1 MCSLYPPMTS
11 CTGLG
16 TFEDQLRG
24 HEFPVEEVTGLDKR
38 IQKIFLIIKKTEIA
52 REGKWGGGDDDS
64 KRKEKNT
71 PLYLDPLESFLI

>member
-1 MCSLYPPMTS
+1 MCSLYPPTTS

-52 REGKWGGGDDDS
+52 REGK
-64 KRKEKNT
+64 
-71 PLYLDPLESFLI
+71 